1 MPCTYVN
8 NYADPSLPSLSDRKQ
23 RDPGC
28 EAEEARCRS
37 QILPL
42 VEEMER
48 AKREVD
54 RAKEELDTEARKRE
68 MEMEKFPQR
77 CQESAGGGIV
87 EEEEVERRAYIAE

>member
-1 MPCTYVN
+1 
-8 NYADPSLPSLSDRKQ
+8 
-23 RDPGC
+23 
-28 EAEEARCRS
+28 
-37 QILPL
+37 
-42 VEEMER
+42 MER

-77 CQESAGGGIV
+77 CQESVGGGIV

>member
-1 MPCTYVN
+1 MYVCQ
-8 NYADPSLPSLSDRKQ
+8 YADPSLPSLPDRKQ

-37 QILPL
+37 QIQPL
-42 VEEMER
+42 VEELER
-48 AKREVD
+48 TKREVD

-77 CQESAGGGIV
+77 CQESVGDG
-87 EEEEVERRAYIAE
+87 IAEVDKRA